1 MYPHERSLVKELAN
15 QPFALIGVNSDKD
28 KAELKQA
35 MEKEHITWRSFVEG
49 GTGGPIAKAWEVH
62 AWPTIYVIDQKGII
76 RAENLRGEQLTAA
89 VLILLKQGKKEIAH
103 KPAEKSAGDRT
114 TLTAKQDGKPPPA
127 DKEAL
132 EKRATSLY
140 NLAKTLAEAGKTDKA
155 RTRLEDIIKKYPN
168 TLAAADAKE
177 LLDKITK

>member
-35 MEKEHITWRSFVEG
+35 MEKEHITWRSFIDG
-49 GTGGPIAKAWEVH
+49 GTAGPIAKAWEVK
-62 AWPTIYVIDQKGII
+62 AWPTIYVIDQNCII

-89 VLILLKQGKKEIAH
+89 VLLLLKQPKKEIAR
-103 KPAEKSAGDRT
+103 KPADKSSGEKT
-114 TLTAKQDGKPPPA
+114 VLTAKQDSKPPPS
-127 DKEAL
+127 DKETL
-132 EKRATSLY
+132 EKRAASLFS
-140 NLAKTLAEAGKTDKA
+140 LAKSLADAGKTDKA
-155 RTRLEDIIKKYPN
+155 RTRLEDIIKKYPD

-177 LLDKITK
+177 LLDMIAK